1 MERFF
6 SFHCRGRDGRIPDG
20 NVGLESFP
28 GDQEMSRGYRI
39 KKSGDDRVSKAFS
52 GVHKKKS
59 GRSKT
64 HVSILTRMPTQR
76 RQNSLFKHVPAFN

>member
-39 KKSGDDRVSKAFS
+39 KKSGDDRVSKAFF
-52 GVHKKKS
+52 
-59 GRSKT
+59 
-64 HVSILTRMPTQR
+64 R
-76 RQNSLFKHVPAFN
+76 RP